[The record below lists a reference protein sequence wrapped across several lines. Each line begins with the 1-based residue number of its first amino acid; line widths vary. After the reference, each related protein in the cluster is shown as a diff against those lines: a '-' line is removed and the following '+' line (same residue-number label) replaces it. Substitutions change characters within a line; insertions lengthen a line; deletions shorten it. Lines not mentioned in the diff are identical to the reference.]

1 MAVNGLGVN
10 GLGSTPYNIAVG
22 GTDFDVLF
30 NNFTSYVDVTNSL
43 PNHRSA
49 LQYIPEEPWNDS
61 TFPNT
66 TILQSIPISVASH
79 YASPDDIVGGGGG
92 ISAVYPTPGWQ
103 SCFGS
108 STGRSLPDVSFLA
121 GNGLYGAGWGICT
134 NLDTDAKGNP
144 IADCAAGSTG
154 NSFNLTGLGGTSA
167 AAPAFAGMLAL
178 LKQKVGARLGQAD
191 YALYQHTG
199 FPGITVNSSGSLV
212 SIWAMYFR

>member
-1 MAVNGLGVN
+1 VAVNGLGVN

-49 LQYIPEEPWNDS
+49 LQYIPEEPWND
-61 TFPNT
+61 
-66 TILQSIPISVASH
+66 
-79 YASPDDIVGGGGG
+79 ASPDDIVGGGGG